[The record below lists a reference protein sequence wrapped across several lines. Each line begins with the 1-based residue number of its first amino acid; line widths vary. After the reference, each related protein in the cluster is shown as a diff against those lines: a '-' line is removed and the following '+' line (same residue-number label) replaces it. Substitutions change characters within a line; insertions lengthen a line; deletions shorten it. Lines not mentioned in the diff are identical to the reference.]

1 MDTAVAAGLL
11 IEDAVR
17 SELAFAHPLY
27 RAAIYADLS
36 PATRR
41 RLHARAADLVAGR
54 TRLTHLV
61 AAALGP
67 DEALAGELEA
77 SALASAAVG
86 DLAASAWALEQAASL
101 SPDAEDKERR
111 LLDAAVVHLAAA
123 DTAAA
128 DRALASCQAS
138 SARRDA
144 LTGLLGVFS
153 GSPNAESRLL
163 AAWRGHDPGT
173 EGEIGARVAHI
184 AHQSGWSF
192 LVAPSRLLPGGRP
205 SGGRHRTR
213 LGAASHGADGTGIRL
228 GAAGRSDEGLA
239 VLSFLPL
246 SGTEAPMS
254 GLDALIMR
262 GMLKVYVDDLPGA
275 IADLGVA
282 AARLR
287 SGLPSS
293 YPGPCLSLPERRPL
307 PAGRLGRSGHVRAA
321 GDIVSPRRRS
331 SPGPGPGACTCRS
344 GLGIPRPVGW
354 RPGSRQRRAGRR

>member
-86 DLAASAWALEQAASL
+86 DLAASAWAREQAASL

-111 LLDAAVVHLAAA
+111 LLDAALVHLAAA

-128 DRALASCQAS
+128 DRALASCQTS

-173 EGEIGARVAHI
+173 EGEIGVRAATSLTNLMVI
-184 AHQSGWSF
+184 S
-192 LVAPSRLLPGGRP
+192 GRP
-205 SGGRHRTR
+205 EQALAWGQR
-213 LGAASHGADGTGIRL
+213 AVDGTEPGSALRAMAQMAQAYAL

-239 VLSFLPL
+239 VLTFLPL

-262 GMLKVYVDDLPGA
+262 GILKVYVDDLPGA

-293 YPGPCLSLPERRPL
+293 YPGPCLCFLSDAHFRRGDWD
-307 PAGRLGRSGHVRAA
+307 AAVTFAAA

-354 RPGSRQRRAGRR
+354 RPGSRQRRAGRG